1 MLRKR
6 RLTIT
11 GACLVL
17 AGVVPVHAQE
27 GGDPS
32 WNAAPR
38 GAESLTLGATAGQ
51 LGDDPVYALRLGYF
65 ATPWLGFEATLAHNP
80 SSDVHALLH
89 YANATARWQSP
100 VRLAPFVTAGLGTIH
115 VFPGNAVNA
124 RSVTKLLLNVGGG
137 THFFLRDDIALRLEA
152 RSFTVVD
159 QQEARGGAYHYL
171 EWSGGLTFSR
181 PLHAPESSEMG
192 AEP

>member
-1 MLRKR
+1 MALS
-6 RLTIT
+6 
-11 GACLVL
+11 GCLVL
-17 AGVVPVHAQE
+17 AGSGIAPARAQDADS
-27 GGDPS
+27 G
-32 WNAAPR
+32 WNATSPSS
-38 GAESLTLGATAGQ
+38 ETLTLGATAGR

-65 ATPWLGFEATLAHNP
+65 AKSWLGLEATLAHNP

-181 PLHAPESSEMG
+181 PLHTPASSEMG

>member
-1 MLRKR
+1 MA
-6 RLTIT
+6 
-11 GACLVL
+11 GACLAL
-17 AGVVPVHAQE
+17 AGSGVATARAQ
-27 GGDPS
+27 GDLDWTATPPS
-32 WNAAPR
+32 S
-38 GAESLTLGATAGQ
+38 ETLTLGATAGQ

-65 ATPWLGFEATLAHNP
+65 ATSWLGVEATLAHNP

>member
-1 MLRKR
+1 M
-6 RLTIT
+6 IAA
-11 GACLVL
+11 ACLVL
-17 AGVVPVHAQE
+17 GGTSVGTARAEDAGDFGWSGA
-27 GGDPS
+27 GR
-32 WNAAPR
+32 AA
-38 GAESLTLGATAGQ
+38 ETLTLGATAGQ

-65 ATPWLGFEATLAHNP
+65 AKSWLGLEATIAHNP
-80 SSDVHALLH
+80 ASDVHALLH
-89 YANATARWQSP
+89 YANATARWQTP

-137 THFFLRDDIALRLEA
+137 THFFLRDDIGLRLEA

-159 QQEARGGAYHYL
+159 QQEARGGAYHYV

-181 PLHAPESSEMG
+181 PLHAPEASEMG

>member
-1 MLRKR
+1 MHR
-6 RLTIT
+6 IMMMSV
-11 GACLVL
+11 GLVL
-17 AGVVPVHAQE
+17 AGSGVATARAQ
-27 GGDPS
+27 GDLDL
-32 WNAAPR
+32 NATSR
-38 GAESLTLGATAGQ
+38 SSETLTLGATAGQ

-65 ATPWLGFEATLAHNP
+65 AKPWLGLEATLAHNP

-100 VRLAPFVTAGLGTIH
+100 LRLAPFVTAGLGTIH

-137 THFFLRDDIALRLEA
+137 THFYLRDDIALRLEA